1 MTLHDLT
8 PQPLWQIF
16 SDICKIPRPSHH
28 ETLITQTIQKWAKEH
43 NIACEIDAVGNLLL
57 KKPATAGYENRKTVV
72 LQAHLDMV
80 PQKRDNKVHDFTK
93 DPIIPQIKDGWVTAT
108 DTTLGADNGIGMASA
123 LALLF
128 DKTTEH
134 GPLEVL
140 LTASEETGMVGAFGL
155 QPNWLTADIMI
166 NTDAEEEGEIFV
178 GCAGGTDVLMH
189 LPIKRVDVT
198 RNKNFYE
205 ISVHGLKGGHSGIDI
220 HKGLGNANKLLA
232 QLLAK
237 IACQFELDIAHIEG
251 GTLRNAI
258 PRKAIAIVALK
269 PETVGAIEKLIADE
283 LNEMHSIY
291 HAKEPGLSMSIQT
304 ASLNNTNTQVLDF
317 ESMTTLINLLNAH
330 PNGVSRMSDA
340 AIGVTETSLNLG
352 VIEAHETQITIIS
365 LVRSLIDSG
374 KVFLVNELKS
384 LASIAGAEFTCQNDY
399 PGWAPDVSSP
409 MLQIAKQ
416 TYESL
421 YGTEL
426 KTMIIHAG
434 LECGLLKKPYPNLDV
449 ISIGPTIKRAH
460 SPDECVEI
468 ASVEKYWNLL
478 THILKDIPVK

>member
-16 SDICKIPRPSHH
+16 ADICAIPRPSHH
-28 ETLITQTIQKWAKEH
+28 ETLITQSIQQWAKDH
-43 NIACEIDAVGNLLL
+43 NIVCEIDAVGNLLL
-57 KKPATAGYENRKTVV
+57 KKPATPGYENRKTVV

-189 LPIKRVDVT
+189 LPINRVAQT
-198 RNKNFYE
+198 AGTKFFE

-237 IACQFELDIAHIEG
+237 IAEQVEIQLAHIEG

-258 PRKAIAIVALK
+258 PRKAIAIVAISS
-269 PETVGAIEKLIADE
+269 EAVAQVEKLITQE
-283 LNEMHSIY
+283 LSAMQSIY
-291 HAKEPGLSMSIQT
+291 HAKEPGLLMTIEAASSFSQT
-304 ASLNNTNTQVLDF
+304 KVLDKD
-317 ESMTTLINLLNAH
+317 SQTKLINLLNAH

-340 AIGVTETSLNLG
+340 AVGVTETSLNLG
-352 VIEAHETQITIIS
+352 VIETAETQITIIS

-384 LASIAGAEFTCQNDY
+384 LAQIADAEFTCQNDY
-399 PGWAPDVSSP
+399 PGWAPDITSP
-409 MLQIAKQ
+409 MLQIAKK

-421 YGTEL
+421 YGSEL

-434 LECGLLKKPYPNLDV
+434 LECGLLKKPYPHLDV
-449 ISIGPTIKRAH
+449 ISIGPTIRRAH

-478 THILKDIPVK
+478 THILKAVPTK